1 MAKDKPRR
9 GRAGAA
15 KMLGVGVVNWPANGE
30 PLERKSLNS
39 ITDVSEEDSEKEKT
53 LMSFAAKFAQFLKGE
68 TESLENKS
76 APVASETQA
85 PAAADEASADN
96 AAAVPDQDPAPEEKG
111 LSIDEAAVKKLVDSA
126 TAELK
131 SLVDSQD
138 NLIKT
143 LKSAVDSLQN
153 ELKETQDAVMESG
166 KLMKKGFDNVEKAYE
181 QLKNYRVAGSDKRG
195 NNGAHPP
202 AAAGGESPKHN
213 DAKVFKGSAF
223 DIAARRHFVNK

>member
-30 PLERKSLNS
+30 PLERKSLES

-53 LMSFAAKFAQFLKGE
+53 LMSFAAKFANFLKGE
-68 TESLENKS
+68 TDSLENKS

-85 PAAADEASADN
+85 PAVADDASADN
-96 AAAVPDQDPAPEEKG
+96 AASPDEDPAPDEKG
-111 LSIDEAAVKKLVDSA
+111 LNVDEEAIKKLVDSA
-126 TAELK
+126 TEELK
-131 SLVDSQD
+131 SFVQSQSE
-138 NLIKT
+138 LIKT

-181 QLKNYRVAGSDKRG
+181 QMKNYRAAGSDKRG
-195 NNGAHPP
+195 NNGAQPP
-202 AAAGGESPKHN
+202 APAGGASPKNN
-213 DAKVFKGSAF
+213 DALVFKGSAF
-223 DIAARRHFVNK
+223 DIAARRHFVNQ